1 MDENGVWRIEEQQ
14 IGEIV
19 KEYFQRNFSM
29 SYLTNVD
36 EVLSTVD
43 RVVLEEMNQELLRLF
58 NGRRWEKLA
67 SKCTHQNPQDR
78 MEWRCFSFKS
88 IGT

>member
-14 IGEIV
+14 IGEIA

-29 SYLTNVD
+29 SYLTNID

-43 RVVLEEMNQELLRLF
+43 RVALEEMNQELLRLF
-58 NGRRWEKLA
+58 SRR
-67 SKCTHQNPQDR
+67 R
-78 MEWRCFSFKS
+78 
-88 IGT
+88 

>member
-58 NGRRWEKLA
+58 NGRR
-67 SKCTHQNPQDR
+67 
-78 MEWRCFSFKS
+78 
-88 IGT
+88 

>member
-14 IGEIV
+14 IGEIA

-43 RVVLEEMNQELLRLF
+43 RVVLEEMNQVLLRLF
-58 NGRRWEKLA
+58 SGRR
-67 SKCTHQNPQDR
+67 
-78 MEWRCFSFKS
+78 
-88 IGT
+88 

>member
-14 IGEIV
+14 IGEIA

-29 SYLTNVD
+29 SYLTNID

-58 NGRRWEKLA
+58 SGRR
-67 SKCTHQNPQDR
+67 
-78 MEWRCFSFKS
+78 
-88 IGT
+88 

>member
-14 IGEIV
+14 IGEIA

-29 SYLTNVD
+29 SYLTNID

-58 NGRRWEKLA
+58 SRR
-67 SKCTHQNPQDR
+67 R
-78 MEWRCFSFKS
+78 
-88 IGT
+88 

>member
-14 IGEIV
+14 IGEIA

-29 SYLTNVD
+29 SYLTNID

-43 RVVLEEMNQELLRLF
+43 RVVLEEMIQELLRLF
-58 NGRRWEKLA
+58 SRR
-67 SKCTHQNPQDR
+67 R
-78 MEWRCFSFKS
+78 
-88 IGT
+88 

>member
-14 IGEIV
+14 IGEIA

-58 NGRRWEKLA
+58 SGRR
-67 SKCTHQNPQDR
+67 
-78 MEWRCFSFKS
+78 
-88 IGT
+88 

>member
-1 MDENGVWRIEEQQ
+1 MRMGFGGSKSSRLVRLR
-14 IGEIV
+14 
-19 KEYFQRNFSM
+19 RNTFKGIFL

-58 NGRRWEKLA
+58 SGRR
-67 SKCTHQNPQDR
+67 
-78 MEWRCFSFKS
+78 
-88 IGT
+88 